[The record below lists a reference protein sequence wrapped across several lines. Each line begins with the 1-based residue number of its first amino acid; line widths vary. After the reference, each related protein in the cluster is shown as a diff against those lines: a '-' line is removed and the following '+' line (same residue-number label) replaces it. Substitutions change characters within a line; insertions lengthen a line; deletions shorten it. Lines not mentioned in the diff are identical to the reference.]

1 MLTRPIGPL
10 GPIAA
15 RRRRAIRS
23 TLSDP
28 IEADN
33 AFRIAMAWRELRR
46 CASTPALR
54 YQFFGSSHDAL
65 EQGQM
70 DTLDLLLIREGWR
83 MCELAEA
90 LRVDPSTATRAVQRL
105 VNDGLAERRQ
115 STDDGRVVLVYPSAE
130 GKRRHAAVSRRR
142 VDAVCR
148 ILSAF
153 DADERAQLAG
163 LLGRFVDAFDE
174 LVDELATEA
183 DGPTATETGA
193 DRRRRA
199 RSMVGRPRTG
209 RGGQIGSP
217 LVASS
222 DTFAEQ
228 AMEYAPQLYSAA
240 LRMTRNQADAED
252 LVQETYLRGFRGFH
266 TFQEGTNLRAWLFRI
281 LTNAFINKYRAKQRR
296 PIETDLADVEDLYLY
311 RRIGSLETSAAGLSA
326 EDQFFDLFT
335 DDEVKQALEDLPENF
350 RLPVILADVQ
360 GFSYKEIAEMLDIP
374 IGTVM
379 SRLHRGRKAMQRALY
394 DFAEARGLVEHTPD
408 PVPDG

>member
-1 MLTRPIGPL
+1 
-10 GPIAA
+10 
-15 RRRRAIRS
+15 
-23 TLSDP
+23 
-28 IEADN
+28 
-33 AFRIAMAWRELRR
+33 MAWRELRR

-54 YQFFGSSHDAL
+54 YQFFGSSHDAF

-70 DTLDLLLIREGWR
+70 DTLDLLLVREGWR

-115 STDDGRVVLVYPSAE
+115 STYDGRVVLVYPSAE

-174 LVDELATEA
+174 LVAELATEA
-183 DGPTATETGA
+183 EAPTSVATETGGSETSSPISGSGA
-193 DRRRRA
+193 PN
-199 RSMVGRPRTG
+199 RPR
-209 RGGQIGSP
+209 RP
-217 LVASS
+217 DRVALVASS

-252 LVQETYLRGFRGFH
+252 LVQETYLRGFRGFN